1 MPEWISLTNG
11 LLFVLVILLW
21 DLNLATRSIGRR
33 RIKDAEDS
41 KWNQVCL
48 NNILEQHTGC
58 LGSHGMIDYRDK
70 L

>member
-21 DLNLATRSIGRR
+21 DHNLVTRSIGRR
-33 RIKDAEDS
+33 RIKDAEEVH
-41 KWNQVCL
+41 WNQACL

-58 LGSHGMIDYRDK
+58 LGSTGMIDIREK